1 MLRQRLRMLL
11 AATAL
16 VGGIAG
22 PAAAAERALL
32 IGIDAYSAPGLAKDN
47 LGAAARD
54 VERVKGLLTGTLGYD
69 PGAIRVLADKAAT
82 RAAVLDNLSSWLGE
96 AGQGDHVFFYYS
108 GLGHFA
114 DDANGDEADNLD
126 ETLVPADAKQGAKPG
141 TLEGLITDDEVMAAL
156 AKLKG
161 RKITVVLDAG
171 FSGRV
176 TRGSGEAAVQ
186 GTRAPVEAVKTRKIV
201 VEPAAQA
208 QKAEATIFEDVPEGV
223 DVSVWTAA
231 SASQLPLVDPPE
243 KGKAVGVFTELYV
256 KGLADKAADANGNGT
271 VSNAEL
277 LAFTRKGSAEVCT
290 RRKADCEM
298 GLVPALGPDA
308 KIAAVPD
315 RVVRDEAPPPADAPT
330 GAVPPGAVAPPPAV
344 VKTLTVDKIT
354 DVVGAK
360 ADGSLSIEQLPGS
373 PVPIGT
379 RDIRFRVTSAVDGFL
394 VLLSLDENGAL
405 TQLFPNQFSRE
416 RVKDGRIRAGNPLTV
431 PDAYYGFRINAT
443 APSRGTL
450 IAVLL
455 SEPPGKPGGELALP
469 PSVKTRKIEVIPAD
483 EAENTVLPE
492 LAKAGERLDAKSPA
506 ANTISAGRH
515 VALLP
520 YAIVKP

>member
-1 MLRQRLRMLL
+1 MLRERLRTLL

-16 VGGIAG
+16 VAASAAA
-22 PAAAAERALL
+22 PATAAERALL
-32 IGIDAYSAPGLAKDN
+32 VGIDAYAAPSLAKGN

-54 VERVKGLLTGTLGYD
+54 VERVGDLLTGTLGYD
-69 PGAIRVLADKAAT
+69 PSAIRVLVDGAAT
-82 RAAVLDNLSSWLGE
+82 RAAILDNLSSWLGE
-96 AGQGDHVFFYYS
+96 SGPGDHVFFYYS

-114 DDANGDEADNLD
+114 KDANGDEADELD
-126 ETLVPADAKQGAKPG
+126 ETLVPVDAKEGATPG

-176 TRGSGEAAVQ
+176 TRGSGEASVQ

-201 VEPAAQA
+201 VEPSAQA
-208 QKAEATIFEDVPEGV
+208 QKADPAVFEEVPA
-223 DVSVWTAA
+223 DIDASVWTAA
-231 SASQLPLVDPPE
+231 SASQLPLVDPPK
-243 KGKAVGVFTELYV
+243 KGKAVGVFTDLYA
-256 KGLADKAADANGNGT
+256 KGLADKAADANGNGV

-277 LAFTRKGSAEVCT
+277 LAFVRKGSAEICA

-298 GLVPALGPDA
+298 GLVPALGPDE
-308 KIAAVPD
+308 KLAAVPD
-315 RVVRDEAPPPADAPT
+315 RVVRSEA
-330 GAVPPGAVAPPPAV
+330 GPPPAV
-344 VKTLTVDKIT
+344 APAKLTADKIT
-354 DVVGAK
+354 DIVGAK
-360 ADGSLSIEQLPGS
+360 IDGSLVIEQLPGS
-373 PVPIGT
+373 PVPVGT
-379 RDIRFRVTSAVDGFL
+379 RDVRFRITSTVDGFL
-394 VLLSLDENGAL
+394 VLLSLDDNGTL

-416 RVKDGRIRAGNPLTV
+416 RVKDGRIRAGHQLTV

-443 APSRGTL
+443 APSSGTL

-469 PSVKTRKIEVIPAD
+469 PSVKTRKIEVIPAE
-483 EAENTVLPE
+483 EAEKTLLPE
-492 LAKAGERLDAKSPA
+492 LAKAGERLDAGKA
-506 ANTISAGRH
+506 GTNTFTAGRH
-515 VALLP
+515 VAVLR